1 MNIQATK
8 LELIRIIT
16 DIQSEQLLE
25 RMKQF
30 LKEAERE
37 GLKGEGVHA
46 LSKEETR
53 LFTAINEGL
62 PDSLH
67 YRFMELQAK
76 QKESAL
82 TEKEQ
87 EELTGLVDQI
97 EALGGKRL
105 ESMIALAELWSIS
118 LEDLRERLGI
128 KAPEPHVW

>member
-1 MNIQATK
+1 MDMQATK

-25 RMKQF
+25 LLKQF
-30 LKEAERE
+30 LKEVDTE
-37 GLKGEGVHA
+37 GQSGEGVHA

-53 LFTAINEGL
+53 LFSAINEGL
-62 PDSLH
+62 PDSHH

-82 TEKEQ
+82 SEKEQ
-87 EELTGLVDQI
+87 EELMSLVDQA
-97 EALGGKRL
+97 EALEGKRL
-105 ESMIALAELWSIS
+105 ESMIALAGLWNIS